1 MSTQTSAVPQGPAP
15 TVVETSVNLRGLR
28 RVGQRP
34 PFLDYLV
41 MLWDYRHFIFYDAQ
55 SRVQTGNEQ
64 DRLGRLWLVL
74 GPLLNGLMFY
84 LIMGVLLK
92 SGGGIENFIAF
103 LIIGVFLFQMSTRSI
118 ANSSRVITSNKNVIH
133 AFQFPRASLVL
144 ASNMRELLANIP
156 VLIVMLILVIILP
169 SAEEI
174 TWRWFL
180 LVPIVAFQFIFNL
193 GLGLI
198 LARVVS
204 VFNDARQIITYAMRL
219 WTYGSC
225 MFFSIERFNQYPT
238 IKALME
244 LNPLYNVLHL
254 ARECLLYKGVG
265 DWRAW
270 CILAVWALGILAVGI
285 VFFWKGEESYG
296 REL

>member
-1 MSTQTSAVPQGPAP
+1 MSTKTSAVPQAPKPA
-15 TVVETSVNLRGLR
+15 VVETSVSLRGLR

-41 MLWDYRHFIFYDAQ
+41 SLWDYRHFIFYDAQ
-55 SRVQTGNEQ
+55 ARVQTGNEQ
-64 DRLGRLWLVL
+64 DRLGRLWLIL

-92 SGGGIENFIAF
+92 SGGGIENFVAF
-103 LIIGVFLFQMSTRSI
+103 LIIGVFLFQMSTRAVS
-118 ANSSRVITSNKNVIH
+118 NSSRVITSNKNVIH

-144 ASNMRELLANIP
+144 AANVRELLSNIP
-156 VLIVMLILVIILP
+156 VIITMLILVIVLP
-169 SAEEI
+169 PAEAI
-174 TWRWFL
+174 TWRWIL
-180 LVPIVAFQFIFNL
+180 LLPIVALQFIFNL

-204 VFNDARQIITYAMRL
+204 VFNDASQIISYAMRL
-219 WTYGSC
+219 WMYGSC
-225 MFFSIERFNQYPT
+225 MFFAIDRFNDYPT
-238 IKALME
+238 IKLLME

-254 ARECLLYKGVG
+254 ARECLLYGGVG

-270 CILAVWALGILAVGI
+270 TILTLWALGTLAVGI

-296 REL
+296 REI

>member
-1 MSTQTSAVPQGPAP
+1 MTIQTPTVPEGPKP

-41 MLWDYRHFIFYDAQ
+41 ALWDYRHFIFYDAQ
-55 SRVQTGNEQ
+55 ARVQTGNEQ

-84 LIMGVLLK
+84 VIMGVLLK
-92 SGGGIENFIAF
+92 AGAGIENFVAF

-118 ANSSRVITSNKNVIH
+118 TNSSRVITGNKNVIH

-144 ASNMRELLANIP
+144 ASNVRELLANIP
-156 VLIVMLILVIILP
+156 VIITMLILVIILP
-169 SAEEI
+169 EAEEI
-174 TWRWFL
+174 SWRWFL
-180 LVPIVAFQFIFNL
+180 LLPILAFQFLFNL

-204 VFNDARQIITYAMRL
+204 VFNDASQIISYAMRL
-219 WTYGSC
+219 WMYGSC
-225 MFFSIERFNQYPT
+225 MFFSIDRFNEYPV
-238 IKALME
+238 IKNIME
-244 LNPLYNVLHL
+244 FNPLYNVLHL
-254 ARECLLYKGVG
+254 ARECLLYGGVG

-270 CILAVWALGILAVGI
+270 SILALWALGTLAVGM
-285 VFFWKGEESYG
+285 VFFWKGEETYG